1 MYNEDFESE
10 EDRSYIQDDEGKWY
24 LTPYGLACWMDD
36 EGGLAGLMQRN
47 GAETFIEAGCGQAI
61 VHAYIAATEAM
72 ERELERIG
80 AVL

>member
-1 MYNEDFESE
+1 MDYQEVDEDGAYGLK
-10 EDRSYIQDDEGKWY
+10 EDGKWY
-24 LTPYGLACWMDD
+24 ITPLGLAQWMDE

-47 GAETFIEAGCGQAI
+47 GVETFIEAGCDPTI
-61 VHAYIAATEAM
+61 TNAYEAATEAM

>member
-1 MYNEDFESE
+1 MEYVEVQQPDG
-10 EDRSYIQDDEGKWY
+10 DYGKTADGVWH
-24 LTPYGLACWMDD
+24 LTPRGLAQWMDE

-47 GAETFIEAGCGQAI
+47 GPDTFIEAGCGQAI

>member
-1 MYNEDFESE
+1 MDYLEVDEDGAYGLREN
-10 EDRSYIQDDEGKWY
+10 GKWY
-24 LTPYGLACWMDD
+24 LTPRGLAQWMDE

-80 AVL
+80 AIL